1 MPTTLAEAVQAI
13 SKVAK
18 NVALKRFPVKF
29 SQIVKEEAMFEQ
41 RMLVPGRPVAAGE
54 LQRGPTAFS
63 GQIENTEKNEQK
75 HQSIAGETVS
85 DYLCHEGGGEVRR
98 QRRARR
104 HQPDQESRHRARG
117 TAQVFLKVFW
127 FLSPQSPNPPQ
138 SSFHSL

>member
-1 MPTTLAEAVQAI
+1 
-13 SKVAK
+13 
-18 NVALKRFPVKF
+18 
-29 SQIVKEEAMFEQ
+29 MFGL
-41 RMLVPGRPVAAGE
+41 RMLVPGRPVAVGE

-63 GQIENTEKNEQK
+63 GQIDKTEQK

-104 HQPDQESRHRARG
+104 RQPDQESRHRARG
-117 TAQVFLKVFW
+117 TAQVFSKCSGFYI
-127 FLSPQSPNPPQ
+127 SQ